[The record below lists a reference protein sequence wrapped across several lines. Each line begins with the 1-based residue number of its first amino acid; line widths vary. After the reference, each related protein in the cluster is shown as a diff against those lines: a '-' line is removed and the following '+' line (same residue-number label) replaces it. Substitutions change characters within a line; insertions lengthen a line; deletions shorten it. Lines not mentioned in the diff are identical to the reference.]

1 MSEGTEIT
9 RDYELKEGEKV
20 ISRTGL
26 MKTGQ
31 VLTIQMGDKYT
42 IVVIGELNKDEKI
55 DVLDLAA
62 IAKYA
67 K

>member
-31 VLTIQMGDKYT
+31 VLTTQMGDKYT
-42 IVVIGELNKDEKI
+42 IVAIGELNKDEKI

>member
-20 ISRTGL
+20 ISRTGR

>member
-1 MSEGTEIT
+1 
-9 RDYELKEGEKV
+9 
-20 ISRTGL
+20 
-26 MKTGQ
+26 
-31 VLTIQMGDKYT
+31 MGDKYT
-42 IVVIGELNKDEKI
+42 IVAIGELNKDEKI